1 MSETEKN
8 QDKQNNQKSKV
19 PLRITNALKNAEK
32 TLSNLNQKLK
42 SLNLKDFNDIVA
54 MENIIR
60 LLDANDTIKN
70 ERNIKRRASKKGS
83 SVKVNNSY
91 SVIVANDDLSKNL
104 ISLIRRVTQL
114 SNNELENI
122 QESFLTNKIDDIVS
136 SLDSSKNLIDDTK
149 DVVSVLM
156 KYFSAKNTT
165 KYEKESILKDNQ
177 DYVKAVAKVKELL
190 VGKDIKREK
199 NSAMAVATGFEI
211 FIPLE
216 GLIDIEKERNRIN
229 KEILLV
235 QEDKT
240 RCESKLSK
248 DSFTMS

>member
-70 ERNIKRRASKKGS
+70 ERNVKRRASRNGS

-165 KYEKESILKDNQ
+165 KYEKESILKDIAALLE
-177 DYVKAVAKVKELL
+177 KKEENPSL
-190 VGKDIKREK
+190 DQNEK
-199 NSAMAVATGFEI
+199 
-211 FIPLE
+211 
-216 GLIDIEKERNRIN
+216 
-229 KEILLV
+229 
-235 QEDKT
+235 KT
-240 RCESKLSK
+240 A
-248 DSFTMS
+248 

>member
-1 MSETEKN
+1 MPETEKN

-19 PLRITNALKNAEK
+19 PPRITNALKNAEK

-70 ERNIKRRASKKGS
+70 ERNVKRRASRNGS

-165 KYEKESILKDNQ
+165 KYEKELILKDIAALLE
-177 DYVKAVAKVKELL
+177 KKE
-190 VGKDIKREK
+190 
-199 NSAMAVATGFEI
+199 
-211 FIPLE
+211 E
-216 GLIDIEKERNRIN
+216 GSSLDQNEKE
-229 KEILLV
+229 
-235 QEDKT
+235 T
-240 RCESKLSK
+240 A
-248 DSFTMS
+248 

>member
-1 MSETEKN
+1 MPETEKN

-19 PLRITNALKNAEK
+19 PPRITNALKNAEK

-70 ERNIKRRASKKGS
+70 ERNVKRRASRNGS

-149 DVVSVLM
+149 DVVLVLM

-165 KYEKESILKDNQ
+165 KYEKESILKDIAALLE
-177 DYVKAVAKVKELL
+177 KKEEGSSL
-190 VGKDIKREK
+190 DQNEK
-199 NSAMAVATGFEI
+199 
-211 FIPLE
+211 
-216 GLIDIEKERNRIN
+216 
-229 KEILLV
+229 
-235 QEDKT
+235 KT
-240 RCESKLSK
+240 A
-248 DSFTMS
+248 

>member
-1 MSETEKN
+1 MPETEKN

-19 PLRITNALKNAEK
+19 PPRITNALENAEK

-42 SLNLKDFNDIVA
+42 SLNLKDFNDIIA

-70 ERNIKRRASKKGS
+70 ERNVKRRASRNGS

-165 KYEKESILKDNQ
+165 KYEKESILKDIAALLEKKEEGSSLNQ
-177 DYVKAVAKVKELL
+177 N
-190 VGKDIKREK
+190 EK
-199 NSAMAVATGFEI
+199 
-211 FIPLE
+211 
-216 GLIDIEKERNRIN
+216 
-229 KEILLV
+229 
-235 QEDKT
+235 KT
-240 RCESKLSK
+240 A
-248 DSFTMS
+248 

>member
-1 MSETEKN
+1 MPETEKN

-19 PLRITNALKNAEK
+19 PPRITNALKNAEK

-70 ERNIKRRASKKGS
+70 ERYVKRRASRNGS

-165 KYEKESILKDNQ
+165 KYEKESILKDIAALLE
-177 DYVKAVAKVKELL
+177 KKEEGSSL
-190 VGKDIKREK
+190 DQNEK
-199 NSAMAVATGFEI
+199 
-211 FIPLE
+211 
-216 GLIDIEKERNRIN
+216 
-229 KEILLV
+229 
-235 QEDKT
+235 KT
-240 RCESKLSK
+240 A
-248 DSFTMS
+248 

>member
-1 MSETEKN
+1 MPETEKN

-19 PLRITNALKNAEK
+19 PPRITNALKNAEK

-70 ERNIKRRASKKGS
+70 ERNVKRRASRDGS

-165 KYEKESILKDNQ
+165 KYEKESILNHPQ
-177 DYVKAVAKVKELL
+177 DVYQ
-190 VGKDIKREK
+190 
-199 NSAMAVATGFEI
+199 ST
-211 FIPLE
+211 
-216 GLIDIEKERNRIN
+216 
-229 KEILLV
+229 
-235 QEDKT
+235 
-240 RCESKLSK
+240 
-248 DSFTMS
+248 

>member
-70 ERNIKRRASKKGS
+70 ERNVKRRASKNGS

-91 SVIVANDDLSKNL
+91 SVIVANDYLSKNL

-122 QESFLTNKIDDIVS
+122 QESFLTNKIYDIVS

-165 KYEKESILKDNQ
+165 KYEKESILKDIAALLE
-177 DYVKAVAKVKELL
+177 KKEENPSL
-190 VGKDIKREK
+190 DQNEK
-199 NSAMAVATGFEI
+199 
-211 FIPLE
+211 
-216 GLIDIEKERNRIN
+216 
-229 KEILLV
+229 
-235 QEDKT
+235 KT
-240 RCESKLSK
+240 A
-248 DSFTMS
+248 

>member
-19 PLRITNALKNAEK
+19 PPRITNALKNAEK

-70 ERNIKRRASKKGS
+70 ERNVKRRASRDGS

-165 KYEKESILKDNQ
+165 KYEKESILKDIAALLE
-177 DYVKAVAKVKELL
+177 KKE
-190 VGKDIKREK
+190 
-199 NSAMAVATGFEI
+199 
-211 FIPLE
+211 E
-216 GLIDIEKERNRIN
+216 GSSLDQNEKE
-229 KEILLV
+229 
-235 QEDKT
+235 T
-240 RCESKLSK
+240 A
-248 DSFTMS
+248 

>member
-19 PLRITNALKNAEK
+19 PPRITNALKNAEK

-70 ERNIKRRASKKGS
+70 ERNVKRRASRNGS

-165 KYEKESILKDNQ
+165 KYEKESILKDIAALLE
-177 DYVKAVAKVKELL
+177 KKEESSSL
-190 VGKDIKREK
+190 DQNEK
-199 NSAMAVATGFEI
+199 
-211 FIPLE
+211 
-216 GLIDIEKERNRIN
+216 
-229 KEILLV
+229 
-235 QEDKT
+235 KT
-240 RCESKLSK
+240 A
-248 DSFTMS
+248 

>member
-1 MSETEKN
+1 MPETEKN

-19 PLRITNALKNAEK
+19 PPRITNALKNAEK

-70 ERNIKRRASKKGS
+70 ERNVKRRASKNGS

-165 KYEKESILKDNQ
+165 KYEKESILKDIAALLE
-177 DYVKAVAKVKELL
+177 KKE
-190 VGKDIKREK
+190 
-199 NSAMAVATGFEI
+199 
-211 FIPLE
+211 E
-216 GLIDIEKERNRIN
+216 GSSLDQNEKE
-229 KEILLV
+229 
-235 QEDKT
+235 T
-240 RCESKLSK
+240 A
-248 DSFTMS
+248 